1 MRRAFLPWRPASAGL
16 SFSAFLRW
24 RPASAFA
31 KASAFA
37 RSASADRRSLGGG
50 WSADRRSFSGGWL
63 AGLTLLF
70 LSGAISASGSRPPQ
84 QPTVRTGT
92 AGVLIDVSVVD
103 AKGRPVVDISPDDFE
118 LTEDGKRQQ
127 IVSATLVQ
135 GGAVRPLMRSQPD
148 VSTTATQP
156 SPGSANQAGL
166 AADPT
171 LSVTAI
177 LFDRLS
183 PEARPLAFRA
193 ALASISTLSPP
204 HDYAAVFL
212 ADVALRTF
220 QSFTT
225 QQELLRQGLDRLAA
239 TAPTTLNPTAERA
252 RNTRTQQIDPNV
264 PPTAGAEAS
273 GGWVSVGERERR
285 LNTGGPEGALLRLEL
300 RMEESYG
307 QFLAEY
313 AGQASLAGL
322 RAVVAS
328 LGALPGRK
336 SIVYFTEDLPIT
348 SRLKPQFDALIGE
361 ANRANITVYPVDA
374 VGLRVHSSE
383 AALNRNVSVAGAQ
396 GIGDANRGE
405 GPYTKE
411 LERQEQLLTSRSA
424 AVLGRL
430 AKETGGFLLD
440 NTNDLAAGVGRMQ
453 QERTTYYLLG
463 YQSTNAALDGKFRK
477 VSVKVKRPKVTIR
490 ARPGYVASPAQP

>member
-1 MRRAFLPWRPASAGL
+1 MKRAD
-16 SFSAFLRW
+16 FLRW
-24 RPASAFA
+24 RPASAGQA
-31 KASAFA
+31 
-37 RSASADRRSLGGG
+37 G
-50 WSADRRSFSGGWL
+50 WHPAL
-63 AGLTLLF
+63 AGHFLVLLGVLT
-70 LSGAISASGSRPPQ
+70 ASGSAQPQ
-84 QPTVRTGT
+84 QPTVKTGA

-103 AKGRPVVDISPDDFE
+103 SKGRPVVDVGLDDFE

-135 GGAVRPLMRSQPD
+135 GGVVRPLVRSQPPD
-148 VSTTATQP
+148 VSTAAPQ
-156 SPGSANQAGL
+156 PGSAAGSSSQTGL
-166 AADPT
+166 AADTT

-193 ALASISTLSPP
+193 ALAYISTLSPP
-204 HDYAAVFL
+204 HDYAGVFL

-225 QQELLRQGLDRLAA
+225 QGEVLRQGLERLAA
-239 TAPTTLNPTAERA
+239 TAPTTLTPTAERA

-264 PPTAGAEAS
+264 SPTAGAES
-273 GGWVSVGERERR
+273 GGGWVSVGERERR
-285 LNTGGPEGALLRLEL
+285 LNAPGPEGMFARLEL

-322 RAVVAS
+322 RSVVTS

-336 SIVYFTEDLPIT
+336 SVVYFTEDLPIT

-374 VGLRVHSSE
+374 VGLRVHSSD

-396 GIGDANRGE
+396 GIGDANRRE

-430 AKETGGFLLD
+430 ARETGGFLLD

-463 YQSTNAALDGKFRK
+463 YQSSNAALDGKFRK
-477 VSVKVKRPKVTIR
+477 VSVKVKRPKVAVR
-490 ARPGYVASPAQP
+490 ARPGYMASPLQP